1 MQIMVNTFDRR
12 IILLVHGFLLIL
24 THFLMWKKKKAVKN
38 WSVCSF
44 YILLHFA
51 QNYIHF
57 VVQICH
63 RALSDK
69 MFICSQKQESIMHL
83 IMCGMY
89 TIPL

>member
-1 MQIMVNTFDRR
+1 MQIMVNTIDCR
-12 IILLVHGFLLIL
+12 ISLLVHGFLLIL
-24 THFLMWKKKKAVKN
+24 MHFLMWKKKAVKN

-63 RALSDK
+63 CALSDR
-69 MFICSQKQESIMHL
+69 MFICS
-83 IMCGMY
+83 
-89 TIPL
+89 